1 MLIHSYPIEANITYS
16 ILIVTSYN
24 KYQSHMNEAAMYK
37 KILVPIDLLE
47 DELNLVI
54 LKHVEEIAKLSTSE
68 IHFISV
74 IPSME
79 LFFGIEIAALPESN
93 KDSTER
99 SILAMRA
106 LEEVIKDVKIA
117 DDRISCKVSIGSAK
131 DEILSYSQEID
142 ADLIVV
148 GSHHPSTST
157 YLLGSTASAIV
168 RHAKTSVF
176 VIR

>member
-1 MLIHSYPIEANITYS
+1 
-16 ILIVTSYN
+16 
-24 KYQSHMNEAAMYK
+24 MYK

-47 DELNLVI
+47 DELNQEI
-54 LKHVEEIAKLSTSE
+54 IKHVEALAQLSSAE
-68 IHFISV
+68 IHFLSV
-74 IPSME
+74 IPSLE

-93 KDSTER
+93 KDSAER
-99 SILAMRA
+99 SVLAMRA
-106 LEEVIKDVKIA
+106 LEEVIKDIKVA
-117 DDRISCKVSIGSAK
+117 DERINCKVGIGSAK
-131 DEILSYSQEID
+131 DEILDYAQEIN

>member
-1 MLIHSYPIEANITYS
+1 
-16 ILIVTSYN
+16 
-24 KYQSHMNEAAMYK
+24 MNEVTMYK

-47 DELNLVI
+47 DDLNLI
-54 LKHVEEIAKLSTSE
+54 IIQHVEELAKLSNSE
-68 IHFISV
+68 IHFLSV
-74 IPSME
+74 IPSLE
-79 LFFGIEIAALPESN
+79 LFFGIEVAILPESH
-93 KDSTER
+93 KDSAER

-106 LEEVIKDVKIA
+106 LEEVIKDIKVP
-117 DDRISCKVSIGSAK
+117 DDRISCKVGIGSAK
-131 DEILSYSQEID
+131 DEILDYAQEIN

>member
-1 MLIHSYPIEANITYS
+1 
-16 ILIVTSYN
+16 
-24 KYQSHMNEAAMYK
+24 MYK

-47 DELNLVI
+47 DDLNLVI
-54 LKHVEEIAKLSTSE
+54 IKHVEELAKLGKSE
-68 IHFISV
+68 IHFLSV
-74 IPSME
+74 IPSLE
-79 LFFGIEIAALPESN
+79 LFFGIEVAILPESH
-93 KDSTER
+93 KDSAQR

-106 LEEVIKDVKIA
+106 LEEVIKDIKIA
-117 DDRISCKVSIGSAK
+117 DDRISCQIGIGSAK
-131 DEILSYSQEID
+131 DEILDYAEEIN

-148 GSHHPSTST
+148 GPHHPSTST